1 MCKTQKKK
9 TFHFITLSQEKLK
22 VQYIFEERLRS
33 MHLSLCRMVQLLE
46 TKVTESFCY
55 FQFPEF
61 STCHLKTYH
70 LLIACLWYL
79 SVRLAVLVL
88 GSSAFFLFISILF
101 PVVIVLHCSSWF
113 SYSRPLFCWLLFT
126 CLKVHNFL
134 FICLKVNN
142 FLFICLKAHSFLFIC
157 SKVHNY
163 GAVGWEQNIG
173 SSWARN
179 SAQSLSLKIN
189 I

>member
-1 MCKTQKKK
+1 M
-9 TFHFITLSQEKLK
+9 
-22 VQYIFEERLRS
+22 
-33 MHLSLCRMVQLLE
+33 
-46 TKVTESFCY
+46 
-55 FQFPEF
+55 
-61 STCHLKTYH
+61 
-70 LLIACLWYL
+70 IARLWYL
-79 SVRLAVLVL
+79 CVRLAVLVL

-113 SYSRPLFCWLLFT
+113 SYSFSFCWLLFT

-134 FICLKVNN
+134 FICLKVRN
-142 FLFICLKAHSFLFIC
+142 FLFICLKFHDFLFICLKLHNFLYIYLKIHNLLLICLKVHNFLFICLKVYNFLFMCLRAHSFLFIC
-157 SKVHNY
+157 SKVHHY

>member
-1 MCKTQKKK
+1 MLVFF
-9 TFHFITLSQEKLK
+9 TFFFYAPFPMSDSSTSGDQSHRKFLLFSVSWVFHLPLK
-22 VQYIFEERLRS
+22 NI
-33 MHLSLCRMVQLLE
+33 
-46 TKVTESFCY
+46 
-55 FQFPEF
+55 
-61 STCHLKTYH
+61 YH

-79 SVRLAVLVL
+79 CVRLTVLVL
-88 GSSAFFLFISILF
+88 SSSAFFLFISILF

-113 SYSRPLFCWLLFT
+113 SYSFSFCWLLFT

-134 FICLKVNN
+134 FICLKVYN
-142 FLFICLKAHSFLFIC
+142 FLILCLRAHSFLFIC